1 MPLSEKRKKHLARQE
16 KKKQLSRTYE
26 ERMEKMDEIYTN
38 FAQTGYPITPQIK
51 NFFSICKKWV
61 NQGGMYEGV
70 ITDPDLK
77 INICYT
83 LHNSKRRDVGVMIKR
98 IQDTQQQKNGKSKN
112 NLTTPTATDT
122 PADTPTDTATDTAT
136 DTPTDTTTDTSTDTP
151 TDTPN
156 GNTG

>member
-38 FAQTGYPITPQIK
+38 FAQTGYTITPQIK

-61 NQGGMYEGV
+61 NQGGIYEGV

-83 LHNSKRRDVGVMIKR
+83 LHNSKRRDVGVMIRR
-98 IQDTQQQKNGKSKN
+98 IQDTQEQSTQVHTTKQKKKQKQKIKSNSVNN
-112 NLTTPTATDT
+112 NLDQENYS
-122 PADTPTDTATDTAT
+122 DE
-136 DTPTDTTTDTSTDTP
+136 
-151 TDTPN
+151 N
-156 GNTG
+156 NNTN